1 LHDTLDIHFFSLTET
16 HGSCAL
22 RGDSSGRR
30 FVAAYLADL
39 LFAARHR
46 RDGIKIAAPLRT

>member
-1 LHDTLDIHFFSLTET
+1 LHDTLDTHFVSLTET

-22 RGDSSGRR
+22 RGDSSGRL

-46 RDGIKIAAPLRT
+46 RDGIKIAAPLRK